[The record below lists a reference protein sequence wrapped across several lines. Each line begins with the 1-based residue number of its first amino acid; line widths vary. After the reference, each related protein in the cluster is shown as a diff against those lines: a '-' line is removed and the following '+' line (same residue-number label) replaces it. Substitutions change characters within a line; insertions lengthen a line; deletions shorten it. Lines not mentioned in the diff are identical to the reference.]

1 MKLLNWFEKNKTITI
16 IVIIASFLR
25 LYHLNFQSI
34 WIDEL
39 LTMSESHPKLS
50 FKEASDIILFQE
62 GTPRFYFFFVKIFNF
77 LFGNTVYNA
86 RLLSVFFGI
95 LSVLV
100 IYKLGKKL
108 FTKNIG
114 LFSAVFLTFN
124 LFHIEYSQ
132 EARSYSML
140 VFFVILAFYCLILFI
155 NVRNYKN
162 TIFLGISLGLMTN
175 AHPFGLLNVATIFL
189 ILLYILFI
197 EKESKVDLFK
207 KIFLSGL
214 IFILVFLPVI
224 PTILRVSEFTSFW
237 IIKPNPEYLFQI
249 FNQLLGSSLIFTFL
263 FIVIYFVFVFK
274 STQLIRKKESKER
287 NKYLLGFIIINA
299 WIWFEVAVILLK
311 SYFGISIALHRYF
324 IAIVP
329 AFILIIAVT
338 IDFIKNNILKQFV
351 VLVLVTYLIIDIF
364 LIKDFYSVTRK
375 SQFDKVTNFV
385 IEKNTDKHKIV
396 SRFGWLMSYYINND
410 TAGKEVTE
418 MSFDDYLIAV
428 KNNAVKMESFWYID
442 GNSSPF
448 NITSEE
454 QIFLDQ
460 NFVLDIDLNNY
471 YDAWAKHYVLK
482 TEQLNNN
489 QKNATS
495 NQVTHLY
502 LNEFNPHTLDGNG
515 NLLMFENGT
524 IESKQIELEKGK
536 YQLVINGNSLPEK
549 PIQNINAHLIIKI
562 NNKEIDKYF
571 LSEKV
576 VSKTKKLNFEVKN
589 NGTTKIQI
597 VFDND
602 LSVDGLDRNVIIYSV
617 EVIRVKS

>member
-1 MKLLNWFEKNKTITI
+1 MKLLNWFEKNKTITV

-39 LTMSESHPKLS
+39 LTMNESHPKLS
-50 FKEASDIILFQE
+50 FKEANDLILIQE

-86 RLLSVFFGI
+86 RLVSVFFGI
-95 LSVLV
+95 LSVLF

-108 FTKNIG
+108 FTKNTG

-124 LFHIEYSQ
+124 LFLIEYSQ

-155 NVRNYKN
+155 NDRNYKN
-162 TIFLGISLGLMTN
+162 TFFLGISLGLITN
-175 AHPFGLLNVATIFL
+175 AHPFGLLNVATIYL

-214 IFILVFLPVI
+214 IFILIFLPVI
-224 PTILRVSEFTSFW
+224 PTILFVSGFSSFW
-237 IIKPNPEYLFQI
+237 IPNPTPEYLFQI
-249 FNQLLGSSLIFTFL
+249 FDQLLGGSLIFTFL
-263 FIVIYFVFVFK
+263 FIVVYFVFVFK
-274 STQLIRKKESKER
+274 STKLIRKESEEK
-287 NKYLLGFIIINA
+287 NKYLLGFIIINV

-351 VLVLVTYLIIDIF
+351 VIVIVTYLIIDIF

-385 IEKNTDKHKIV
+385 IEKNTDRHKIV
-396 SRFGWLMSYYINND
+396 SSLGWLLGYYIN
-410 TAGKEVTE
+410 TETSGKEVTE
-418 MSFDDYLIAV
+418 MTFDDYLIAV

-442 GNSSPF
+442 GNSHPF
-448 NITSEE
+448 NITSEN

-460 NFVLDIDLNNY
+460 NFVLDADLNNY

-489 QKNATS
+489 PKSVTS
-495 NQVTHLY
+495 NPITHLY

-515 NLLMFENGT
+515 NLVMFENGM

-549 PIQNINAHLIIKI
+549 PIKNTNAHVIIKI
-562 NNKEIDKYF
+562 NNKEINKYF
-571 LSEKV
+571 LSEKAAR
-576 VSKTKKLNFEVKN
+576 KTKKLNFEVENKEI
-589 NGTTKIQI
+589 TKIQI

-602 LSVDGLDRNVIIYSV
+602 FSVDGLDRNVIIYSV